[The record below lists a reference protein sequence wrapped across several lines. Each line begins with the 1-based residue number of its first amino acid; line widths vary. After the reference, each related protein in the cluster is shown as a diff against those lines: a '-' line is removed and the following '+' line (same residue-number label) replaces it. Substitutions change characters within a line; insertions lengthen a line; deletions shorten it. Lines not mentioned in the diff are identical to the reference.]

1 MKKLT
6 IKEKMEIAEK
16 LKNKPNL
23 GYKKIAHTFNITVFQ
38 ARTIKNNMHI
48 LTSNDDH
55 LRGENRRIHS
65 SDKYDSFYG
74 ELMGK
79 LKDYRKEGFPTAFKD
94 VKTIAQ
100 FIKDSNEKYTNINI
114 TE

>member
-23 GYKKIAHTFNITVFQ
+23 GYKKIAHTFNITVSQ

-55 LRGENRRIHS
+55 LRGEIGESIH
-65 SDKYDSFYG
+65 
-74 ELMGK
+74 L
-79 LKDYRKEGFPTAFKD
+79 
-94 VKTIAQ
+94 
-100 FIKDSNEKYTNINI
+100 INMILFMENLWGNLRI
-114 TE
+114 TEKKAFQQILKM